1 MRLTEEQIKT
11 INNMNAGS
19 QKVRLGNIIDE
30 ILANQEWFV
39 NELKGKSENTSS
51 FSDKNTDDK
60 DAEEK
65 KMKSTRGRTPKVTSE
80 E

>member
-39 NELKGKSENTSS
+39 NELKEKSENTSS
-51 FSDKNTDDK
+51 FPDKNTDDK